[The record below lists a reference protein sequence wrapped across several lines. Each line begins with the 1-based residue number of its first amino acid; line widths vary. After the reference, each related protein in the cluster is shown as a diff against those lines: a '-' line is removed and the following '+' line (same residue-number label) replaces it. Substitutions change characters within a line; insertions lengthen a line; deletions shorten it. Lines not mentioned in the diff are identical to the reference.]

1 MEALVL
7 IVDDNGQNARLVRD
21 VLEHAGMRTLT
32 AATAADC
39 LSLAQE
45 HHPDLVLMDI
55 RLPDLDGGEAAR
67 RLAADERTAGI
78 PVVALSAMPV
88 DEAGPWFRDA
98 GFAAYIEKPIDV
110 IELPGQIRRQL
121 RSG

>member
-1 MEALVL
+1 MKKVL
-7 IVDDNGQNARLVRD
+7 GLII
-21 VLEHAGMRTLT
+21 
-32 AATAADC
+32 
-39 LSLAQE
+39 LS
-45 HHPDLVLMDI
+45 
-55 RLPDLDGGEAAR
+55 
-67 RLAADERTAGI
+67 
-78 PVVALSAMPV
+78 VVALSAMPV